1 MSKSQRLTTTFLNN
15 LKPNPRTA
23 KSADYEVNLS
33 AMKDSGLPTGV
44 RCLVGKSGGKRFL
57 LRYISPQVP
66 GKKSAIGLGR
76 HPETDLV
83 TLRKI
88 AKEYRQKILEGI
100 DPKLERDNQTSEK
113 MMTLERFFD
122 EVYLPL
128 AKQKRSWKDDV
139 ARFRLAKSIHHISI
153 HDLTAADIIKVQMEM
168 QNAVTI
174 KGKPYAPASI
184 NRVLALLKTI
194 NRQAY
199 KLMDAPL
206 IADKV
211 SLLKEDNVRTGY
223 LSESQLK
230 EFIGHALNH
239 EDKSIG
245 AYLALLF
252 LTGARDKEL
261 RLRLKSDVNWEEK
274 SLTIPH
280 TKNGSSHV
288 IYLSDYMLEI
298 LRSVPHVAN
307 NPYLFP
313 GRKKGKPVG
322 QPRHAFKAIK
332 AKMGLPDIPGDKA
345 NLTLHSARHT
355 VGSLLASQGVSLH
368 DIAKQLNHADLSST
382 RRYSKLTVGRR
393 REIGSRLSDMV
404 TAKPELHWNSR
415 DNVNELQRDINEI
428 R

>member
-23 KSADYEVNLS
+23 KSTDYEVNLS

-57 LRYISPQVP
+57 LRYISPQLP

-88 AKEYRQKILEGI
+88 AKEYRQKILEGV
-100 DPKLERDNQTSEK
+100 DPKLERDNQTTEK
-113 MMTLERFFD
+113 TMTLERFFD

-223 LSESQLK
+223 LSEAQLK

-245 AYLALLF
+245 AYLVLLF

-274 SLTIPH
+274 TLTIPH
-280 TKNGSSHV
+280 TKNGTSHV
-288 IYLSDYMLEI
+288 IYLSDYMLDI

-404 TAKPELHWNSR
+404 TAKPE
-415 DNVNELQRDINEI
+415 I
-428 R
+428 RWE

>member
-274 SLTIPH
+274 TLTIPH

-288 IYLSDYMLEI
+288 IYLSDYMLDI

-404 TAKPELHWNSR
+404 TAKPE
-415 DNVNELQRDINEI
+415 I
-428 R
+428 RWE

>member
-23 KSADYEVNLS
+23 KSTDYEVNLS

-57 LRYISPQVP
+57 LRYISPQIP
-66 GKKSAIGLGR
+66 GRKSAISLGR

-100 DPKLERDNQTSEK
+100 DPKLERDNQTTEK
-113 MMTLERFFD
+113 TMTLERFFD

-153 HDLTAADIIKVQMEM
+153 HELTAADIIKVQMEM

-174 KGKPYAPASI
+174 KGKPYAPASR

-223 LSESQLK
+223 LSETQLK

-274 SLTIPH
+274 TLTIPH

-288 IYLSDYMLEI
+288 LFLSDYMLDI
-298 LRSVPHVAN
+298 LRSVPHVTN

-404 TAKPELHWNSR
+404 TAKPE
-415 DNVNELQRDINEI
+415 I
-428 R
+428 RWE

>member
-57 LRYISPQVP
+57 LRYISPQVL

-100 DPKLERDNQTSEK
+100 DPKLERDNQTTEK
-113 MMTLERFFD
+113 TMTLERFFD

-153 HDLTAADIIKVQMEM
+153 HDLTADIIKVQMEM

-199 KLMDAPL
+199 KLMDTPL

-223 LSESQLK
+223 LSEAQLK

-274 SLTIPH
+274 TLTIPH

-288 IYLSDYMLEI
+288 IYLSDYMLDI
-298 LRSVPHVAN
+298 LKSVPHVAN

-404 TAKPELHWNSR
+404 TAKPE
-415 DNVNELQRDINEI
+415 I
-428 R
+428 RWE

>member
-1 MSKSQRLTTTFLNN
+1 MNKKFKFTTSSLNN
-15 LKPNPRTA
+15 LSRHSYSS
-23 KSADYEVNLS
+23 KSTELEFSDTEVI
-33 AMKDSGLPTGV
+33 GL
-44 RCLVGKSGGKRFL
+44 RCLVGRTGNKRFL
-57 LRYISPQVP
+57 LRYTSPVTR
-66 GKKSAIGLGR
+66 KKASIGLGR
-76 HPETDLV
+76 WPDIDLPEV
-83 TLRKI
+83 RKKARSYKQQI
-88 AKEYRQKILEGI
+88 IEGV
-100 DPKLERDNQTSEK
+100 DPKLERDNQTTEK
-113 MMTLERFFD
+113 TMTLERFFD

-223 LSESQLK
+223 LSETQLK

-245 AYLALLF
+245 AYLVLLF

-274 SLTIPH
+274 TLTIPH

-288 IYLSDYMLEI
+288 IYLSDYMLDI

-404 TAKPELHWNSR
+404 TAKPE
-415 DNVNELQRDINEI
+415 I
-428 R
+428 RWE

>member
-15 LKPNPRTA
+15 LKPNAKTA
-23 KSADYEVNLS
+23 KSTDYEVNLS

-57 LRYISPQVP
+57 LRYISPQIP
-66 GKKSAIGLGR
+66 GRKSAISLGR

-100 DPKLERDNQTSEK
+100 DPKLERDNQTTEK
-113 MMTLERFFD
+113 TMTLERFFD

-128 AKQKRSWKDDV
+128 AKQKRSWKDDA

-230 EFIGHALNH
+230 EFIGHALSH

-274 SLTIPH
+274 TLTIPH

-288 IYLSDYMLEI
+288 LFLSDYMLDI

-332 AKMGLPDIPGDKA
+332 ATMGLPDIPGDKA

-404 TAKPELHWNSR
+404 TAKPE
-415 DNVNELQRDINEI
+415 I
-428 R
+428 RWE

>member
-100 DPKLERDNQTSEK
+100 DPKLERDNQTTEK
-113 MMTLERFFD
+113 TMTLERFFD

-128 AKQKRSWKDDV
+128 AKQKRSWKDDA

-223 LSESQLK
+223 LSEAQLK

-245 AYLALLF
+245 AYLVLLF

-274 SLTIPH
+274 TLTIPH

-288 IYLSDYMLEI
+288 LFLSDYMLDI

-404 TAKPELHWNSR
+404 TAKPEILW
-415 DNVNELQRDINEI
+415 E
-428 R
+428 

>member
-1 MSKSQRLTTTFLNN
+1 MSKLQRLTTAFLNN
-15 LKPNPRTA
+15 LKPNLA
-23 KSADYEVNLS
+23 NSKSTDYEVNLS

-44 RCLVGKSGGKRFL
+44 RCLVGKSGNKRFL
-57 LRYISPQVP
+57 LRYTSPVT
-66 GKKSAIGLGR
+66 GKKASIGLGK
-76 HPETDLV
+76 HPETDIL
-83 TLRKI
+83 TLRKV
-88 AKEYRQKILEGI
+88 AKEYRQQILEGI
-100 DPKLERDNQTSEK
+100 DPKIERDTEK
-113 MMTLERFFD
+113 VDSSMTLERFFN

-128 AKQKRSWKDDV
+128 AKQKRSWKDEV
-139 ARFRLAKSIHHISI
+139 ARFRHAKSIHHVSI
-153 HDLTAADIIKVQMEM
+153 HDLTAAHIIKIQMEM
-168 QNAVTI
+168 QEAISKTT
-174 KGKPYAPASI
+174 GKPYAVASI

-206 IADKV
+206 VADKV
-211 SLLKEDNVRTGY
+211 SLMKEDNVRTGY
-223 LSESQLK
+223 FTEVQLK

-239 EDKSIG
+239 EDKSIS
-245 AYLALLF
+245 AYLIVLF
-252 LTGARDKEL
+252 LTGLRDKEL
-261 RLRLKSDVNWEEK
+261 RLRLKSDINWEEK
-274 SLTIPH
+274 TLTIPH

-288 IYLSDYMLEI
+288 IYLSDYMIEI
-298 LRSVPHVAN
+298 LRTVPHVAN

-404 TAKPELHWNSR
+404 TAKPEIHW
-415 DNVNELQRDINEI
+415 E
-428 R
+428 

>member
-100 DPKLERDNQTSEK
+100 DPKLERDNQATEK
-113 MMTLERFFD
+113 EMTLERFFD

-274 SLTIPH
+274 TLTIPH
-280 TKNGSSHV
+280 TKNGTSHV
-288 IYLSDYMLEI
+288 LFLSDYMLDI

-404 TAKPELHWNSR
+404 TAKPE
-415 DNVNELQRDINEI
+415 I
-428 R
+428 RWE

>member
-1 MSKSQRLTTTFLNN
+1 MNKKFKFTTTSLNN
-15 LKPNPRTA
+15 LSRHSYSS
-23 KSADYEVNLS
+23 KSTELEFSDTEVI
-33 AMKDSGLPTGV
+33 GL
-44 RCLVGKSGGKRFL
+44 RCLVGRTGNKRFL
-57 LRYISPQVP
+57 LRYTSPVTR
-66 GKKSAIGLGR
+66 KKASIGLGR
-76 HPETDLV
+76 WPDIDLPEV
-83 TLRKI
+83 RKKARSYKQQI
-88 AKEYRQKILEGI
+88 IEGV
-100 DPKLERDNQTSEK
+100 DPKLERDNQTTEK
-113 MMTLERFFD
+113 TMTLERFFD

-223 LSESQLK
+223 LSEAQLK

-274 SLTIPH
+274 TLTIPH
-280 TKNGSSHV
+280 SKNGSSHV
-288 IYLSDYMLEI
+288 LFLSDYMLDI

-404 TAKPELHWNSR
+404 TAKPE
-415 DNVNELQRDINEI
+415 I
-428 R
+428 RWE

>member
-15 LKPNPRTA
+15 LKPNAKTA
-23 KSADYEVNLS
+23 KSTDYEVNLS
-33 AMKDSGLPTGV
+33 AMKDSGLPIGV

-57 LRYISPQVP
+57 LRYISPQIP
-66 GKKSAIGLGR
+66 GRKSAISLGR
-76 HPETDLV
+76 YPETDLV

-100 DPKLERDNQTSEK
+100 DPKLERDNQTTEK
-113 MMTLERFFD
+113 TMTLERFFD

-239 EDKSIG
+239 EDKSIS
-245 AYLALLF
+245 AYLIILF
-252 LTGARDKEL
+252 LTGLRDKEL

-274 SLTIPH
+274 TLTIPH

-288 IYLSDYMLEI
+288 IYLSDYMLDI
-298 LRSVPHVAN
+298 LKSVPHVAN

-404 TAKPELHWNSR
+404 TAKPE
-415 DNVNELQRDINEI
+415 I
-428 R
+428 RWE

>member
-15 LKPNPRTA
+15 LKPNAKTA
-23 KSADYEVNLS
+23 KSTDYEVNLS
-33 AMKDSGLPTGV
+33 AMKDSGLPIGV

-57 LRYISPQVP
+57 LRYISPQIP
-66 GKKSAIGLGR
+66 GRKSAISLGR

-100 DPKLERDNQTSEK
+100 DPKLERDNQTAEK
-113 MMTLERFFD
+113 TMTLARFFD

-128 AKQKRSWKDDV
+128 AKQKRSWKDDA

-168 QNAVTI
+168 QNTVTI
-174 KGKPYAPASI
+174 KGTPYAPASI

-199 KLMDAPL
+199 KLMDTPL

-223 LSESQLK
+223 LSEAQLK
-230 EFIGHALNH
+230 EFISHALNH

-245 AYLALLF
+245 AYLVLLF

-280 TKNGSSHV
+280 TKNGSSHI

-404 TAKPELHWNSR
+404 TAKPE
-415 DNVNELQRDINEI
+415 I
-428 R
+428 RWE

>member
-100 DPKLERDNQTSEK
+100 DPKLERDNQTTEK
-113 MMTLERFFD
+113 TMTLERFFD

-274 SLTIPH
+274 TLIIPH

-288 IYLSDYMLEI
+288 IYLSDYMLDI

-404 TAKPELHWNSR
+404 TAKPE
-415 DNVNELQRDINEI
+415 I
-428 R
+428 RWE

>member
-15 LKPNPRTA
+15 LKSNPASA
-23 KSADYEVNLS
+23 KSTDYEVNLS

-57 LRYISPQVP
+57 LRYTSPVTS
-66 GKKSAIGLGR
+66 KKASIGLGK
-76 HPETDLV
+76 HPETDLA
-83 TLRKI
+83 TLRKT
-88 AKEYRQKILEGI
+88 AKEYRQQIIEGV
-100 DPKLERDNQTSEK
+100 DPKLERDNQTTEK
-113 MMTLERFFD
+113 TMTLERFFD

-153 HDLTAADIIKVQMEM
+153 HELTAADIIKVQMEM

-274 SLTIPH
+274 TLTIPH

-288 IYLSDYMLEI
+288 IYLSDYMLDI

-332 AKMGLPDIPGDKA
+332 ARMGLPDIPGDKA

-404 TAKPELHWNSR
+404 TAKPE
-415 DNVNELQRDINEI
+415 I
-428 R
+428 RWE

>member
-100 DPKLERDNQTSEK
+100 DPKLERDNQTTEK
-113 MMTLERFFD
+113 TMTLERFFD

-168 QNAVTI
+168 QNVVTI

-274 SLTIPH
+274 TLTIPH

-288 IYLSDYMLEI
+288 LFLSDYMLEI

-404 TAKPELHWNSR
+404 TAKPE
-415 DNVNELQRDINEI
+415 I
-428 R
+428 RWE

>member
-1 MSKSQRLTTTFLNN
+1 MSKSQRLTATFLNN

-23 KSADYEVNLS
+23 KSTDYEVNLS
-33 AMKDSGLPTGV
+33 AMKDSGLPVGV

-57 LRYISPQVP
+57 LRYISPQIP
-66 GKKSAIGLGR
+66 GRKSAISLGR

-88 AKEYRQKILEGI
+88 AKKYRQKILEGI
-100 DPKLERDNQTSEK
+100 DPKLERDNQTAEK
-113 MMTLERFFD
+113 TMTLERFFD

-274 SLTIPH
+274 TLIIPH

-288 IYLSDYMLEI
+288 IYLSDYMLDI

-404 TAKPELHWNSR
+404 TAKPE
-415 DNVNELQRDINEI
+415 I
-428 R
+428 RWE

>member
-1 MSKSQRLTTTFLNN
+1 MNKKFKFTTSSLNN
-15 LKPNPRTA
+15 LSRHSYSS
-23 KSADYEVNLS
+23 KSTELEFSDTEVI
-33 AMKDSGLPTGV
+33 GL
-44 RCLVGKSGGKRFL
+44 RCLVGRTGNKRFL
-57 LRYISPQVP
+57 LRYTSPVTR
-66 GKKSAIGLGR
+66 KKASIGLGR
-76 HPETDLV
+76 WPDIDLPEV
-83 TLRKI
+83 RKKARSYKQQI
-88 AKEYRQKILEGI
+88 IEGV
-100 DPKLERDNQTSEK
+100 DPKLERDNQTTEK
-113 MMTLERFFD
+113 TMTLERFFD

-239 EDKSIG
+239 EDKSIS
-245 AYLALLF
+245 AYLIILF
-252 LTGARDKEL
+252 LTGLRDKEL

-274 SLTIPH
+274 TLTIPH

-288 IYLSDYMLEI
+288 IYLSDYMLDI
-298 LRSVPHVAN
+298 LKSVPHVAN

-404 TAKPELHWNSR
+404 TAKPE
-415 DNVNELQRDINEI
+415 I
-428 R
+428 RWE

>member
-1 MSKSQRLTTTFLNN
+1 MSKSKRLTTTFLNN

-23 KSADYEVNLS
+23 KSTDYEVNLS

-100 DPKLERDNQTSEK
+100 DPKLERDNQTTEK
-113 MMTLERFFD
+113 TMTLERFFD

-174 KGKPYAPASI
+174 KGTPYAPASI

-274 SLTIPH
+274 TLTIPH

-288 IYLSDYMLEI
+288 IYLSDYMLDI
-298 LRSVPHVAN
+298 LRSVPNVAN

-404 TAKPELHWNSR
+404 TAKPE
-415 DNVNELQRDINEI
+415 I
-428 R
+428 RWE

>member
-15 LKPNPRTA
+15 LKSNPASA
-23 KSADYEVNLS
+23 KSTDYEVNLS

-57 LRYISPQVP
+57 LRYTSPVTS
-66 GKKSAIGLGR
+66 KKASIGLGK
-76 HPETDLV
+76 HPETDLA
-83 TLRKI
+83 TLRKT
-88 AKEYRQKILEGI
+88 AKEYRQQIIEGV
-100 DPKLERDNQTSEK
+100 DPKLERDNQTTEK
-113 MMTLERFFD
+113 TMTLERFFD

-274 SLTIPH
+274 TLTIPH
-280 TKNGSSHV
+280 TKNGTSHV
-288 IYLSDYMLEI
+288 LFLSDYMLDI
-298 LRSVPHVAN
+298 LRSVPHVTN

-404 TAKPELHWNSR
+404 TAKPE
-415 DNVNELQRDINEI
+415 I
-428 R
+428 RWE

>member
-15 LKPNPRTA
+15 LKPNAKTA
-23 KSADYEVNLS
+23 KSTDYEVNLS
-33 AMKDSGLPTGV
+33 AMKDSGLPIGV

-57 LRYISPQVP
+57 LRYISPQIP
-66 GKKSAIGLGR
+66 GRKSAISLGR

-100 DPKLERDNQTSEK
+100 DPKLERDNQATEK
-113 MMTLERFFD
+113 TMTLARFFD

-168 QNAVTI
+168 QNTVTI
-174 KGKPYAPASI
+174 KGTPYAPASI

-239 EDKSIG
+239 EDKSIS
-245 AYLALLF
+245 AYLVLLF

-404 TAKPELHWNSR
+404 TAEP
-415 DNVNELQRDINEI
+415 EI
-428 R
+428 RWE

>member
-88 AKEYRQKILEGI
+88 AKEYRQKILEGV
-100 DPKLERDNQTSEK
+100 DPKLERDNQTTEK
-113 MMTLERFFD
+113 AMTLERFFN

-128 AKQKRSWKDDV
+128 AKQKRSWKDDA

-274 SLTIPH
+274 TLTIPH
-280 TKNGSSHV
+280 TKNGTSHV
-288 IYLSDYMLEI
+288 LFLSDYMLDI

-404 TAKPELHWNSR
+404 TAKPE
-415 DNVNELQRDINEI
+415 I
-428 R
+428 RWE

>member
-1 MSKSQRLTTTFLNN
+1 MNSKTRLTVSFLNN

-23 KSADYEVNLS
+23 KSTDYEVNLS
-33 AMKDSGLPTGV
+33 AMKDSGLPIGV

-57 LRYISPQVP
+57 LRYISPQIP

-88 AKEYRQKILEGI
+88 AKEYRQKILEGV
-100 DPKLERDNQTSEK
+100 DPKLERDNQTTEK
-113 MMTLERFFD
+113 TMTLERFFD

-245 AYLALLF
+245 AYLIILF
-252 LTGARDKEL
+252 LTGLRDKEL
-261 RLRLKSDVNWEEK
+261 RLRLKTDVNWEEK
-274 SLTIPH
+274 TLIIPH

-288 IYLSDYMLEI
+288 IYLSDYMLDI

-404 TAKPELHWNSR
+404 TAKPE
-415 DNVNELQRDINEI
+415 I
-428 R
+428 RWE

>member
-100 DPKLERDNQTSEK
+100 DPKLERDNQATEK
-113 MMTLERFFD
+113 TMTLDRFFD

-274 SLTIPH
+274 TLTIPH

-288 IYLSDYMLEI
+288 LFLSDYMLDI

-322 QPRHAFKAIK
+322 QPRHAFKSIK

-404 TAKPELHWNSR
+404 TAKPE
-415 DNVNELQRDINEI
+415 I
-428 R
+428 RWE

>member
-1 MSKSQRLTTTFLNN
+1 MGKSQRLTTTFLNN

-100 DPKLERDNQTSEK
+100 DPKLERDNQTTEK
-113 MMTLERFFD
+113 TMTLERFFD

-128 AKQKRSWKDDV
+128 AKQKRSWKDDA

-223 LSESQLK
+223 LSEAQLK

-274 SLTIPH
+274 ALTIPH
-280 TKNGSSHV
+280 TKNGTSHV
-288 IYLSDYMLEI
+288 LFLSDYMLDI

-404 TAKPELHWNSR
+404 TAKPE
-415 DNVNELQRDINEI
+415 I
-428 R
+428 RWE

>member
-1 MSKSQRLTTTFLNN
+1 MNKKFKFTTSSLNN
-15 LKPNPRTA
+15 LSRHSYSS
-23 KSADYEVNLS
+23 KSTELEFSDTEVI
-33 AMKDSGLPTGV
+33 GL
-44 RCLVGKSGGKRFL
+44 RCLVGRTGNKRFL
-57 LRYISPQVP
+57 LRYTSPVTR
-66 GKKSAIGLGR
+66 KKASIGLGR
-76 HPETDLV
+76 WPDIDLPEV
-83 TLRKI
+83 RKKARSYKQQI
-88 AKEYRQKILEGI
+88 IEGV
-100 DPKLERDNQTSEK
+100 DPKLERDNQTTEK
-113 MMTLERFFD
+113 TMTLERFFD

-274 SLTIPH
+274 TLTIPH

-288 IYLSDYMLEI
+288 IYLSDYMLDI

-404 TAKPELHWNSR
+404 TAKPE
-415 DNVNELQRDINEI
+415 I
-428 R
+428 RWE

>member
-1 MSKSQRLTTTFLNN
+1 MKSKTRLTTTFLNN

-88 AKEYRQKILEGI
+88 AKEYRQKILEGV
-100 DPKLERDNQTSEK
+100 DPKLERDNQTTVKE
-113 MMTLERFFD
+113 MTLERFFD

-168 QNAVTI
+168 QNAFTI

-239 EDKSIG
+239 EDKSIS
-245 AYLALLF
+245 AYLIILF
-252 LTGARDKEL
+252 LTGLRDKEL
-261 RLRLKSDVNWEEK
+261 RLRLKTDVSWEEK
-274 SLTIPH
+274 TLTIPH

-288 IYLSDYMLEI
+288 IYLSDYMLDI

-404 TAKPELHWNSR
+404 TAKPE
-415 DNVNELQRDINEI
+415 I
-428 R
+428 RWE

>member
-230 EFIGHALNH
+230 EFIGHALNY

-274 SLTIPH
+274 TLTIPH

-288 IYLSDYMLEI
+288 LFLSDYMLEI

-404 TAKPELHWNSR
+404 TAKPE
-415 DNVNELQRDINEI
+415 I
-428 R
+428 RWE

>member
-1 MSKSQRLTTTFLNN
+1 MNKKFKFTTSSLNN
-15 LKPNPRTA
+15 LSRHSYSS
-23 KSADYEVNLS
+23 KSTELEFSDTEVI
-33 AMKDSGLPTGV
+33 GL
-44 RCLVGKSGGKRFL
+44 RCLVGRTGNKRFL
-57 LRYISPQVP
+57 LRYTSPVTR
-66 GKKSAIGLGR
+66 KKASIGLGR
-76 HPETDLV
+76 WPDIDLPEV
-83 TLRKI
+83 RKKARSYKQQI
-88 AKEYRQKILEGI
+88 IEGV
-100 DPKLERDNQTSEK
+100 DPKLERDNQTTEK
-113 MMTLERFFD
+113 TMTLERFFD

-223 LSESQLK
+223 LSQSQLK

-274 SLTIPH
+274 TLTIPH

-288 IYLSDYMLEI
+288 IYLSDYMLDI

-404 TAKPELHWNSR
+404 TAKPE
-415 DNVNELQRDINEI
+415 I
-428 R
+428 RWE

>member
-274 SLTIPH
+274 TLTIPH

-288 IYLSDYMLEI
+288 LFLSDYMLEI

-307 NPYLFP
+307 NTYLFP

-404 TAKPELHWNSR
+404 TAKPE
-415 DNVNELQRDINEI
+415 I
-428 R
+428 RWE

>member
-1 MSKSQRLTTTFLNN
+1 MSKLQRLTTTFLNN
-15 LKPNPRTA
+15 LKPNPSTA
-23 KSADYEVNLS
+23 KSTDYEVNLS
-33 AMKDSGLPTGV
+33 AMKDSCLPTGV

-57 LRYISPQVP
+57 LRYTSPVTS
-66 GKKSAIGLGR
+66 KKASIGLGK
-76 HPETDLV
+76 HPETDLA
-83 TLRKI
+83 TLRKT
-88 AKEYRQKILEGI
+88 AKEYRQQIIEGI
-100 DPKLERDNQTSEK
+100 DPKLERDNQITEK
-113 MMTLERFFD
+113 TMTLERFFD

-128 AKQKRSWKDDV
+128 AKQKRSWKDDA

-230 EFIGHALNH
+230 EFISHALNH

-245 AYLALLF
+245 AYLVLLF

-288 IYLSDYMLEI
+288 IYLSDYMLDI

-332 AKMGLPDIPGDKA
+332 AKMGLPDLPGDKA

-404 TAKPELHWNSR
+404 TAKPE
-415 DNVNELQRDINEI
+415 I
-428 R
+428 RWE